1 MSQAIPIAKIRETFP
16 NEWVTA
22 QITEV
27 DAAEVPLAGVVLTH
41 SPDKIAVFQAV
52 TAHLAKHPEAE
63 LYTFFTGELIPEGFH
78 IAFPLT

>member
-1 MSQAIPIAKIRETFP
+1 MSQAMPIVKIREMFP
-16 NEWVTA
+16 DEWVTA

-27 DAAEVPLAGVVLTH
+27 DEAEIPLAGIVLTH
-41 SPDKIAVFQAV
+41 SSDKLTVFQAV

-63 LYTFFTGELIPEGFH
+63 LYTFFTGELIPEGLH

>member
-52 TAHLAKHPEAE
+52 TTHLAKHPEAE

>member
-1 MSQAIPIAKIRETFP
+1 MVQAMPIAEIRETFP

-27 DAAEVPLAGVVLTH
+27 DAAEVPLSGIVLTH
-41 SPDKIAVFQAV
+41 STDKFTVLHAVR
-52 TAHLAKHPEAE
+52 AHLAKHADAE
-63 LYTFFTGELIPEGFH
+63 LYTFFTGELIPEGLH